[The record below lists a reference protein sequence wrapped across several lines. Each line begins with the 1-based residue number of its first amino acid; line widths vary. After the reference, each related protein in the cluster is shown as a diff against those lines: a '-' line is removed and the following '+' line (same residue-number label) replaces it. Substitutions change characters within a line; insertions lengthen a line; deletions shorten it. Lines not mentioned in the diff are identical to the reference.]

1 MTFKMITGMAGIA
14 ADYDGYILDLWGV
27 VHNGHH
33 PYPGVLECMAK
44 LREKGRPLIL
54 LSNAPR
60 TNGFVITFLE
70 KIGVG
75 RECYDY
81 ILTSG
86 DITREVLA
94 TRNHPYLKKSGNA
107 FYQIGA
113 DRDKGLED
121 GLDYHRVH
129 SVADAD
135 FLICTGLADD
145 ETETPENYRSL
156 LLDALSRDLPMLC
169 ANPDLTV
176 MRGNS
181 SHYCA
186 GAIAALYAELGGRVE
201 LFGKPY
207 PEIYRQ
213 AMERLQISEPSRI
226 LAIGDSM
233 RTDIKGATEMGM
245 DCVLVSGGIHAE
257 EWGLKDGQ
265 LPTAEQITSTARQ
278 HGFSPKYVT
287 GHMVW
292 QENAL

>member
-1 MTFKMITGMAGIA
+1 MSFKIIPGLAGVA
-14 ADYDGYILDLWGV
+14 PNYDAFILDLWGV

-33 PYPGVLECMAK
+33 PYPGVLDCMDR
-44 LREKGRPLIL
+44 LRNGGKQIIL

-60 TNGFVITFLE
+60 TNGYVVEFLE

-75 RECYDY
+75 RAHFDH

-86 DITREVLA
+86 DITREVLI
-94 TRNHPYLKKSGNA
+94 RRDHIFLKESGKA

-121 GLDYHRVH
+121 GLDYHKVS
-129 SVADAD
+129 SVDEAD
-135 FLICTGLADD
+135 FLICTGLVDD
-145 ETETPENYRSL
+145 MTETPENYRDIL
-156 LLDALSRDLPMLC
+156 LAALEKDLPMLC

-176 MRGNS
+176 MRGTT

-186 GAIAALYAELGGRVE
+186 GAIAALYGELGGRVE

-207 PEIYRQ
+207 PEVYRQ
-213 AMERLQISEPSRI
+213 AMEKLRISDPHKI

-233 RTDIKGATEMGM
+233 RTDIKGASANGI
-245 DCVLVSGGIHAE
+245 DSVLVSGGIHAD
-257 EWGLKDGQ
+257 EWGLTDGL
-265 LPTAEQITSTARQ
+265 LPTVAQIEKVTEIHQ
-278 HGFSPKYVT
+278 FSPNYVM

-292 QENAL
+292 

>member
-1 MTFKMITGMAGIA
+1 MSFKIISGLAGIA
-14 ADYDGYILDLWGV
+14 PNYDAFILDLWGV

-33 PYPGVLECMAK
+33 PYPGVLDCMDK
-44 LREKGRPLIL
+44 LRNGGKQIIL

-60 TNGFVITFLE
+60 TNGYVIEFLE
-70 KIGVG
+70 KIGVQ
-75 RECYDY
+75 RSCFDH

-86 DITREVLA
+86 DITREVL
-94 TRNHPYLKKSGNA
+94 TRRDHPFLSGNRKA

-121 GLDYHRVH
+121 GLDYQKVA
-129 SVADAD
+129 SVGEAD

-145 ETETPENYRSL
+145 MTETPENYRDVL
-156 LLDALSRDLPMLC
+156 LAALEKDLPMLC

-176 MRGNS
+176 MRGTT

-186 GAIAALYAELGGRVE
+186 GAIAALYEELGGRIV

-207 PEIYRQ
+207 PEVYRQ
-213 AMERLQISEPSRI
+213 AMEKLNISDPSKI

-233 RTDIKGATEMGM
+233 RTDIKGASANKI
-245 DCVLVSGGIHAE
+245 DSVLVSGGIHAD

-265 LPTAEQITSTARQ
+265 LPTAAQVETVTELYQ
-278 HGFSPKYVT
+278 FSPNYVM
-287 GHMVW
+287 GHMIW
-292 QENAL
+292 